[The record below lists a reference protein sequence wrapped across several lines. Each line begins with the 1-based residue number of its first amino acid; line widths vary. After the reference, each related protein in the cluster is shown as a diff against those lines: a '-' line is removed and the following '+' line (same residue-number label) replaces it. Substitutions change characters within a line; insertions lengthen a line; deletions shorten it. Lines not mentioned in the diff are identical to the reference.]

1 MRTAGR
7 NSGSRKEGHLW
18 TSHSYGWQGFKVP
31 LGKMFRLCGS
41 GGAESTAALLQRRK
55 LPSWVPLIFPR
66 EERRALWKKGQHW
79 CESEACSFL
88 LALMAL
94 LPVDVPQPH
103 LPHPCPK
110 HLGHFWAILSALPW
124 SLKPAPAICSDLF
137 LLV

>member
-1 MRTAGR
+1 MDVT
-7 NSGSRKEGHLW
+7 HLW
-18 TSHSYGWQGFKVP
+18 VARLYKVP
-31 LGKMFRLCGS
+31 LGKMFTLCGS

-66 EERRALWKKGQHW
+66 EVRRALCIKGHHW
-79 CESEACSFL
+79 CESEACSFSP
-88 LALMAL
+88 ALTAL
-94 LPVDVPQPH
+94 LPMDVLQPH

-110 HLGHFWAILSALPW
+110 HLGHFQAILSALPW